1 MNTPVTPQFPV
12 RSDPVAPVRLL
23 EADGTLARGCAPSMD
38 DEQLLRVLRLMMLSR
53 AFDDKGTSLQRQGR
67 FGTFSAVRG
76 QEASVVGSA
85 FALDPARDW
94 IVPQY
99 RELPALMNHGYPL
112 EQFILYFSGHPAGG
126 YIPEGVNVLPIQI
139 SLAAQLPHAVGL
151 AWGLKLQGIDAV
163 VMTYFGDGASSEG
176 DFHEACNL
184 AGVVKAPVIFFLQN
198 NGWAIS
204 TPRSRQTAART
215 FAERAPGYGFDG
227 VVVDGN
233 DIFAVYAATSAAVA
247 RARAGEGPTLIESQ
261 TYRLGAHNTA
271 DDPTRYIAQDVLDGW
286 RERDPILRAQRYLAA
301 RGRWNDDTAAEVQ
314 EEVSRIIDQAFAA
327 ARTVAP
333 PTAEDLFTH
342 TYAALT
348 ERQARQLR
356 EYREQ
361 MARQQ
366 ETHTGIPTA
375 PATAKIG

>member
-1 MNTPVTPQFPV
+1 MRTGSVTPQFPA
-12 RSDPVAPVRLL
+12 RHDPIPPLRLL
-23 EADGTLARGCAPSMD
+23 EPDGTPSSDIRPAMD
-38 DEQLLRVLRLMMLSR
+38 DDQAFRALQLMMFSR

-94 IVPQY
+94 VAPQY
-99 RELPALMNHGYPL
+99 RELPALLHQGLPL

-126 YIPEGVNVLPIQI
+126 FIPEGVRILPIQI
-139 SLAAQLPHAVGL
+139 SLAAQLPQAVGL
-151 AWGLKLQGIDAV
+151 AWGLRMQGHDAV
-163 VMTYFGDGASSEG
+163 VLVYFGDGASSEG

-204 TPRSRQTAART
+204 TPRSRQSAART

-233 DIFAVYAATSAAVA
+233 DLLAVYEATSAAVQ

-271 DDPTRYIAQDVLDGW
+271 DDPTRYIPQDVLDSW
-286 RERDPILRAQRYLAA
+286 KERDPIVRVQRYLAS
-301 RGRWNDDTAAEVQ
+301 RGRWNAELEAQISEDIAQRV
-314 EEVSRIIDQAFAA
+314 DQAFVN
-327 ARTVAP
+327 ARAVAP
-333 PTAEDLFTH
+333 PTPEDLFTH
-342 TYAALT
+342 IYAEPSA
-348 ERQARQLR
+348 RQLRQLR
-356 EYREQ
+356 EY
-361 MARQQ
+361 
-366 ETHTGIPTA
+366 IA
-375 PATAKIG
+375 PPSATKAG